1 MSAQDS
7 PTHGGPQLI
16 YHAKNYLKASVLAS
30 GLSTFN
36 FLILTYILN
45 VEEYGY
51 LSIFNSLVSVFTI
64 LYLLNSHSGVA
75 RLLLDEREDWGEVLG
90 ANLMFTGLW
99 VALLSTALWL
109 SSSWLSERFALPEG
123 LLFWACLV
131 SALSCAYQYLM
142 IYLSTD
148 QQSARHARLSVRYKL
163 IAVLLGLSLVLSLSE
178 GRYLGKIYAEV
189 IIAGAFG
196 LYALREL
203 LTLARFKVKLSHL
216 SVSLRY
222 GLPLIPH
229 TLSRYIL
236 GYFDQL
242 QINQLSGGVD
252 TGRYSFAANI
262 ALFMGFIVTAAGK
275 AWHPIFISKYH
286 EGATAELESL
296 SAPYANKIFLASC
309 ALSILTGE
317 LIYLVVPKPYHAGVP
332 LIPIIVLGYVFVFI
346 YTLYFQYSSYRKRT
360 ELISIAT
367 LLAGALNIALNAH
380 FIPQYGYQA
389 AAYTTV
395 ASFMALLALH
405 YANARLILK
414 EDVLRFRRLLPGL
427 LTTTLIT
434 LSASYLYGARETL
447 SASLRYSA
455 ILSLIAL
462 ALFMFY
468 QPKGGR
474 HDVA

>member
-1 MSAQDS
+1 MNQAPKEGAQ
-7 PTHGGPQLI
+7 LL

-64 LYLLNSHSGVA
+64 IYLLNCHSGVG
-75 RLLLDEREDWGEVLG
+75 RLLLDDREDWGEVLG
-90 ANLMFTGLW
+90 ANLMFTAFW
-99 VALLSTALWL
+99 IALLSTGLWW
-109 SSSWLSERFALPEG
+109 SAEWLSERFALPDG

-131 SALSCAYQYLM
+131 SAIASAYQYFM

-148 QQSARHARLSVRYKL
+148 QQSARHARWSVRRKL

-178 GRYLGKIYAEV
+178 ERYLGKIYAEV
-189 IIAGAFG
+189 IITGAFG
-196 LYALREL
+196 LYALYEL
-203 LTLARFKVKLSHL
+203 LRLARFQVRAEHL

-222 GLPLIPH
+222 SLPLIPH

-236 GYFDQL
+236 SYFDQL
-242 QINQLSGGVD
+242 QINQISGGVD

-262 ALFMGFIVTAAGK
+262 AIFMGFIVTAAGK
-275 AWHPIFISKYH
+275 AWQPIFITKYH
-286 EGATAELESL
+286 ERATAEIESL
-296 SAPYANKIFLASC
+296 CRPYAHKIFLSAC
-309 ALSILTGE
+309 ALSLVVGD
-317 LIYLVVPKPYHAGVP
+317 LIYLLVPQPYHAGVP

-346 YTLYFQYSSYRKRT
+346 YTLYFQYTAYRKRT

-367 LLAGALNIALNAH
+367 LLAGVLNVVLNAH
-380 FIPQYGYQA
+380 YIPLYGYQA

-395 ASFMALLALH
+395 VSFMALFALH
-405 YANARLILK
+405 YINARLILR
-414 EDVLRFRRLLPGL
+414 EDVIHFTSLLPGL
-427 LTTTLIT
+427 LVTLTVT
-434 LSASYLYGARETL
+434 LSASYLYQAHESL
-447 SASLRYSA
+447 SAPLLYGA
-455 ILSLIAL
+455 KLILIAL

-474 HDVA
+474 HDVT

>member
-1 MSAQDS
+1 
-7 PTHGGPQLI
+7 
-16 YHAKNYLKASVLAS
+16 
-30 GLSTFN
+30 
-36 FLILTYILN
+36 
-45 VEEYGY
+45 
-51 LSIFNSLVSVFTI
+51 
-64 LYLLNSHSGVA
+64 
-75 RLLLDEREDWGEVLG
+75 
-90 ANLMFTGLW
+90 
-99 VALLSTALWL
+99 
-109 SSSWLSERFALPEG
+109 
-123 LLFWACLV
+123 
-131 SALSCAYQYLM
+131 
-142 IYLSTD
+142 
-148 QQSARHARLSVRYKL
+148 
-163 IAVLLGLSLVLSLSE
+163 
-178 GRYLGKIYAEV
+178 
-189 IIAGAFG
+189 
-196 LYALREL
+196 
-203 LTLARFKVKLSHL
+203 
-216 SVSLRY
+216 VSLRY

-252 TGRYSFAANI
+252 TGRYAFAANI